1 MLIDYLILFLTKN
14 DEIADILMD
23 IKAKWLY
30 YFEKLG
36 IVDDLLIKC
45 FYIVNVTQ
53 TLKLLKMILY
63 VCIYSSINYPILVFF
78 YFLIMP
84 SNLIILFSPKL
95 VIYRLT
101 NLIVLSYTNICVI
114 MDRCIYSWMEVM
126 KMLEIFMSY
135 RLILI
140 LRSKG
145 PSNMLFVGF
154 VYRDWFIIKLME
166 Q

>member
-23 IKAKWLY
+23 IMAKSLY

-36 IVDDLLIKC
+36 IVDELLIKC

-53 TLKLLKMILY
+53 ILKLLKMILY

-114 MDRCIYSWMEVM
+114 MDRCIYS
-126 KMLEIFMSY
+126 
-135 RLILI
+135 
-140 LRSKG
+140 
-145 PSNMLFVGF
+145 
-154 VYRDWFIIKLME
+154 
-166 Q
+166 

>member
-1 MLIDYLILFLTKN
+1 
-14 DEIADILMD
+14 MD
-23 IKAKWLY
+23 IMAKSLY

-36 IVDDLLIKC
+36 IVDELLIKC

-63 VCIYSSINYPILVFF
+63 VCIYSNINYPILVFF
-78 YFLIMP
+78 YFLIML

-126 KMLEIFMSY
+126 KMLEIFMLY

-140 LRSKG
+140 LRSRDL
-145 PSNMLFVGF
+145 SDMLFVGF
-154 VYRDWFIIKLME
+154 VYRDLFIIKLME